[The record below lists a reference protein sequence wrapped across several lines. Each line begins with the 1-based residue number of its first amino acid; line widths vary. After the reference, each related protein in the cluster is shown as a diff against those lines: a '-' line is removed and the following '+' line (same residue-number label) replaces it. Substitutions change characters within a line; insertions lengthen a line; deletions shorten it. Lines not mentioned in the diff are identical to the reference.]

1 MSISAA
7 ASQISG
13 AVGAQFN
20 AQSNR
25 LAALPG
31 VMANRVS
38 GAVASRL
45 GYPGPPGSQGAQFSN
60 GQRQLQPGQEA
71 PTPAD
76 IPQDDGN
83 PNQTAMLAAILGGS
97 ALIGTLIGCMMFRKK
112 RSVDGDSDSDANT
125 DEESDESD

>member
-1 MSISAA
+1 MSVNAA
-7 ASQISG
+7 VGQIGG
-13 AVGAQFN
+13 AIGAQFT

-25 LAALPG
+25 FAALPG

-38 GAVASRL
+38 GAVANRL
-45 GYPGPPGSQGAQFSN
+45 GYPGTPGSQGAQGSN
-60 GQRQLQPGQEA
+60 GQQQLQPGQEA

-83 PNQTAMLAAILGGS
+83 PNQTAILAAILGGS

-112 RSVDGDSDSDANT
+112 RSADGDSDSDANT